1 MLILAKAAMA
11 LMLGFVLSIITGVIL
26 IPLLR
31 KLHFGQSVSL
41 TLGERHLKKN
51 GTPTIG
57 GLIFIIPTIISLL
70 LLWFRGSIEM
80 TSNLMIV
87 LFVFISYA
95 LLGLADDLLKIVFKN
110 NKGLSIM
117 FKLLMQTVIALVFFY
132 IFIRNGG
139 VPEIRISAINLY
151 IYMGWTY
158 GLFILFLL
166 VGSSNAVNI
175 TDGLDG
181 LAAGLSSIYFITIGI
196 VIVGW
201 MHTFDLDAIITF
213 IMLGATLG
221 FLCHNFNPAKIF
233 MGDSGSMFLGYMISI
248 IALLGFKN
256 VTLTT
261 LLVPICLLAIPIMD
275 TLFAILR
282 RIINKKPIGE
292 PDKQHLHHQL
302 LNLNLSHR
310 DTVLVIYFIDILF
323 ATAMLI
329 YILYNRIVG
338 IVIYAI
344 LFIVVLLFI
353 LKTNIIVDHSK
364 KNKNHINN

>member
-57 GLIFIIPTIISLL
+57 GLIFIIPTIVSLL

-80 TSNLMIV
+80 TSNLTIV

-117 FKLLMQTVIALVFFY
+117 FKLLMQTIIALVFFY

-139 VPEIRISAINLY
+139 APEIRISAINLY

-181 LAAGLSSIYFITIGI
+181 LAGGLSAIAFLAYGLIAWNTTWLVGYQEIAIFCFVLIGS
-196 VIVGW
+196 
-201 MHTFDLDAIITF
+201 L
-213 IMLGATLG
+213 LG
-221 FLCHNFNPAKIF
+221 FLVFNTHPAKVF
-233 MGDSGSMFLGYMISI
+233 MGDTGSLALGGSLAAIAILTRHELSLAVVGGVFVIETLSSLFQIISI
-248 IALLGFKN
+248 RKFHKKIFKMA
-256 VTLTT
+256 
-261 LLVPICLLAIPIMD
+261 P
-275 TLFAILR
+275 
-282 RIINKKPIGE
+282 
-292 PDKQHLHHQL
+292 LHHHFEKL
-302 LNLNLSHR
+302 GWEEN
-310 DTVLVIYFIDILF
+310 DIVKMFWIIGLIL
-323 ATAMLI
+323 AMLMI
-329 YILYNRIVG
+329 TYNVW
-338 IVIYAI
+338 
-344 LFIVVLLFI
+344 L
-353 LKTNIIVDHSK
+353 
-364 KNKNHINN
+364 

>member
-41 TLGERHLKKN
+41 TRGERHLKKN

-57 GLIFIIPTIISLL
+57 GLIFIIPTIVSLL

-117 FKLLMQTVIALVFFY
+117 FKLLMQTIIALVFFY

-139 VPEIRISAINLY
+139 DPEIRISAINLY

-181 LAAGLSSIYFITIGI
+181 LAGGLSAIAFLAYGLIAWNTTWLVGYQEIAIFFFFLIGS
-196 VIVGW
+196 
-201 MHTFDLDAIITF
+201 L
-213 IMLGATLG
+213 LG
-221 FLCHNFNPAKIF
+221 FLVFNTHPAKVF
-233 MGDSGSMFLGYMISI
+233 MGDTGSLALGGSLAAIAILTRHELSLAVVGGVFVIETLSSLIQIISI
-248 IALLGFKN
+248 RKFHKKIFKMA
-256 VTLTT
+256 
-261 LLVPICLLAIPIMD
+261 P
-275 TLFAILR
+275 
-282 RIINKKPIGE
+282 
-292 PDKQHLHHQL
+292 LHHHFEKL
-302 LNLNLSHR
+302 GWEEN
-310 DTVLVIYFIDILF
+310 DIVKMFWIIGLIL
-323 ATAMLI
+323 AMLMI
-329 YILYNRIVG
+329 TYNVW
-338 IVIYAI
+338 
-344 LFIVVLLFI
+344 L
-353 LKTNIIVDHSK
+353 
-364 KNKNHINN
+364 

>member
-70 LLWFRGSIEM
+70 LLWFRGSMEM

-87 LFVFISYA
+87 LFVFVSYA

-166 VGSSNAVNI
+166 
-175 TDGLDG
+175 L
-181 LAAGLSSIYFITIGI
+181 
-196 VIVGW
+196 
-201 MHTFDLDAIITF
+201 
-213 IMLGATLG
+213 
-221 FLCHNFNPAKIF
+221 P
-233 MGDSGSMFLGYMISI
+233 
-248 IALLGFKN
+248 
-256 VTLTT
+256 
-261 LLVPICLLAIPIMD
+261 
-275 TLFAILR
+275 
-282 RIINKKPIGE
+282 
-292 PDKQHLHHQL
+292 
-302 LNLNLSHR
+302 
-310 DTVLVIYFIDILF
+310 
-323 ATAMLI
+323 
-329 YILYNRIVG
+329 
-338 IVIYAI
+338 
-344 LFIVVLLFI
+344 
-353 LKTNIIVDHSK
+353 
-364 KNKNHINN
+364 

>member
-57 GLIFIIPTIISLL
+57 GLIFIIPTIVSLL

-117 FKLLMQTVIALVFFY
+117 FKLLMQTIIALVFFY

-139 VPEIRISAINLY
+139 DPEIRISAINLY

-181 LAAGLSSIYFITIGI
+181 LAGGLSAIAFLAYGLIAWNTTWLVGYQEIAIFFFFLIGS
-196 VIVGW
+196 
-201 MHTFDLDAIITF
+201 L
-213 IMLGATLG
+213 LG
-221 FLCHNFNPAKIF
+221 FLVFNTHPAKVF
-233 MGDSGSMFLGYMISI
+233 MGDTGSLALGGSLAAIAILTRHELSLAVVGGVFVIETLSSLIQIISI
-248 IALLGFKN
+248 RKFHKKIFKMA
-256 VTLTT
+256 
-261 LLVPICLLAIPIMD
+261 P
-275 TLFAILR
+275 
-282 RIINKKPIGE
+282 
-292 PDKQHLHHQL
+292 LHHHFEKL
-302 LNLNLSHR
+302 GWEEN
-310 DTVLVIYFIDILF
+310 DIVKMFWIIGLIL
-323 ATAMLI
+323 AMLMI
-329 YILYNRIVG
+329 TYNVW
-338 IVIYAI
+338 
-344 LFIVVLLFI
+344 L
-353 LKTNIIVDHSK
+353 
-364 KNKNHINN
+364 